1 MITSGLKPERV
12 FYYFEQISSI
22 PRGSGNEK
30 AVSDYC
36 MSVAKNLGL
45 YCYQDEANNVLIRK
59 PASEGCEKAEG
70 IIIQGHLDMVCEKN
84 KDVRHDFVNEPIK
97 LIIDKDYLKA
107 DGTTLGADD
116 GIAVAM
122 GLALI
127 EDSSIK
133 HPQIELLFTTDEE
146 VGMKGAKGFGAG
158 LLRGTRLLNLDSEE
172 EGILI
177 VSCCG
182 GAKATLS
189 LPAELEPIPADF
201 VPVSIKIRGLLGGHS
216 GGEIHLQRANA
227 NKLMGRLLRQIGK
240 TFFFRLKSIN
250 GGLMDNAITRECD
263 ALIYIPSEDIEE
275 LIDLCNQFEDI
286 FSNEY
291 EVSEKSVKVI
301 VERTEE
307 NGDSVLDFETTN
319 RIIYVLNLIPY
330 GVIRISLDIDGLVE
344 TSNNLGIVRTT
355 ENSIEFVCAAR
366 SSVATQKYK
375 LLEQLQMI
383 MELVGG
389 SMRLK
394 GEYPGWEYK
403 KESKLR
409 NICVEAYKEMFGT
422 EPKVQAIHAGLECGL
437 LGSKYSE
444 LDMISMGPCIYDVHT
459 PGEKMSIPSV
469 ERMWNYIKFVIEK
482 LSE

>member
-1 MITSGLKPERV
+1 MVTSGLKPERV

-22 PRGSGNEK
+22 PRGSGSEK

-36 MSVAKNLGL
+36 VSVAKELGL
-45 YCYQDEANNVLIRK
+45 YCYQDETNNVLIRK
-59 PASEGCEKAEG
+59 PASVGCEKAEG

-84 KDVRHDFVNEPIK
+84 KDVNHDFMNDPIK
-97 LIIDKDYLKA
+97 LIIDQDEIKA
-107 DGTTLGADD
+107 DGTTLGGDD

-127 EDSSIK
+127 EDEDIK
-133 HPQIELLFTTDEE
+133 HPQIELLFTADEE
-146 VGMKGAKGFGAG
+146 VGMKGAKSFGAG
-158 LLRGTRLLNLDSEE
+158 LLSGTRMLNLDSEE
-172 EGILI
+172 EGIFI

-189 LPAELEPIPADF
+189 LQAVPEPVSADL

-227 NKLMGRLLRQIGK
+227 NKLMGRLLRQMGK

-263 ALIYIPSEDIEE
+263 TVIYIPAEDIEE
-275 LIDLCNQFEDI
+275 LTDLCNQFEDI
-286 FSNEY
+286 FSKEY
-291 EVSEKSVKVI
+291 GVSEKSVKVI
-301 VERTEE
+301 VERTE
-307 NGDSVLDFETTN
+307 DSNRTAFNSETTN
-319 RIIYVLNLIPY
+319 HMVYALNLIPY
-330 GVIRISLDIDGLVE
+330 GVIRISLEIEGLVE

-355 ENSIEFVCAAR
+355 ENEVEFVCAVR
-366 SSVATQKYK
+366 SSVATQKYH

-383 MELVGG
+383 AELVGG
-389 SMRLK
+389 SIRLK

-409 NICVEAYKEMFGT
+409 NICIEAYKEMFGK

-437 LGSKYSE
+437 LGSKYPE
-444 LDMISMGPCIYDVHT
+444 LDMISMGPDLYDVHT
-459 PGEKMSIPSV
+459 PGEKMSISSV
-469 ERMWNYIKFVIEK
+469 ERTWNYIKFVIEK
-482 LSE
+482 LAQ